1 MLICIIDVKGKN
13 NMEKINSWLL
23 DDLISPNKEKV
34 ENAFNIVYKEYSYL
48 IYYVS
53 LKIVKDY
60 SIAEEITNETF
71 YRFYNNKDLINK
83 AKNIKYFL
91 VKIAKN
97 LSLNY
102 IASNSK
108 IVSLHENIA
117 SYSMKVD
124 HFSEYIEKFKSF
136 LDEDEVELIILHL
149 LYDFTFA
156 YIAKEKKVSIN
167 VVSSKYRRAIKK
179 VKEHY
184 SKGENL

>member
-71 YRFYNNKDLINK
+71 YRFYYNKDLINK

-117 SYSMKVD
+117 S
-124 HFSEYIEKFKSF
+124 
-136 LDEDEVELIILHL
+136 
-149 LYDFTFA
+149 
-156 YIAKEKKVSIN
+156 
-167 VVSSKYRRAIKK
+167 
-179 VKEHY
+179 
-184 SKGENL
+184 